1 TDVTGFGLLGHLG
14 RMAIESEVT
23 ATIEFATIPFLPGAL
38 DHARAGVMPGG
49 SRRNLEW
56 GGEHLDAGDH
66 DELTRL
72 LVADA
77 QTSGGLVFGVD
88 PAATADVLAELA
100 SSGHTAARIGTT
112 STPSDHPIV
121 LR

>member
-1 TDVTGFGLLGHLG
+1 
-14 RMAIESEVT
+14 
-23 ATIEFATIPFLPGAL
+23 
-38 DHARAGVMPGG
+38 MPGG

-56 GGEHLDAGDH
+56 GKTLLDPGPH
-66 DELTRL
+66 DELHQL

-88 PAATADVLAELA
+88 PGESAAILTELVE
-100 SSGHTAARIGTT
+100 SGHTAAIIGCA
-112 STPSDHPIV
+112 SAGDGRFE